1 MWLVTLQPVVLD
13 RPESAQRGERG
24 KEEAARVAMS
34 SASVLSLV
42 TRFGG
47 LAVVVGCVWILDLGC
62 IVVVCLVC

>member
-1 MWLVTLQPVVLD
+1 
-13 RPESAQRGERG
+13 
-24 KEEAARVAMS
+24 
-34 SASVLSLV
+34 LSLV